1 MAIYLTHFISRGTKF
16 GLKTPGV
23 RIESVLMS
31 LPETA
36 RWEYRTDLG
45 EEEGT
50 PEAILLALVKSGG
63 KDWLGLE
70 SSEGK

>member
-1 MAIYLTHFISRGTKF
+1 
-16 GLKTPGV
+16 
-23 RIESVLMS
+23 MS